1 MAENHSRQDHND
13 VVDALRTAQVVAR
26 SHLAASPTR
35 VWERISTR
43 EGINA
48 ELMPIVAMT
57 FPTKWISLDPKD
69 VAVGPPLFRSVL
81 LLFGVVPVDLHNFAL
96 LSVIP
101 NHGFLERSSSL
112 IHNEW
117 IHERTLVALPGGTEI
132 VDRVRYRCRL
142 PGFALILGPVIRFI
156 FRHRHRRLRRHFGEV
171 KSP

>member
-1 MAENHSRQDHND
+1 MCKVYHAARRPRRFGQPDFRRDMFNNPREIAFVGALLMAENHSRQDHND
-13 VVDALRTAQVVAR
+13 VVDALRTAQVVQR

-81 LLFGVVPVDLHNFAL
+81 LLFGVVPVD
-96 LSVIP
+96 
-101 NHGFLERSSSL
+101 
-112 IHNEW
+112 
-117 IHERTLVALPGGTEI
+117 
-132 VDRVRYRCRL
+132 
-142 PGFALILGPVIRFI
+142 
-156 FRHRHRRLRRHFGEV
+156 
-171 KSP
+171 